1 MLTGVQGVT
10 SKNIIWRAVFFVCF
24 LFLAGV
30 LYIETLILGSVML
43 WGVTI
48 TFSVV
53 FMGIFFLILR
63 AAIIND

>member
-10 SKNIIWRAVFFVCF
+10 SKNIIWRAVFCFVCF

-30 LYIETLILGSVML
+30 LYIETLILGSVLL

-53 FMGIFFLILR
+53 VMGTLFF
-63 AAIIND
+63 